1 MKLKPLH
8 DWAVIKRLNAEE
20 KTSGGI
26 IIPASAQEKPSEG
39 VVIRIGPGRYKM
51 EKGRL
56 KFTPTTIKPGQRVF
70 YPEYSATEVEL
81 DGREF
86 TLVREEDILGTYE
99 ENEIVKKQS
108 FDIVERR
115 EYPVAVKKESIP
127 VVTPLKKKA
136 AEKKKAKRKAAK
148 GKKASSKALS
158 KTKAKKA
165 AKKKNTK
172 PAKKAA
178 RKAVKKEA
186 KKAAIK
192 KKAPSKGKKQT
203 GK

>member
-56 KFTPTTIKPGQRVF
+56 KFTPTIIKPGQRVL
-70 YPEYSATEVEL
+70 YPEYSAAEVEL
-81 DGREF
+81 DGKEF

-99 ENEIVKKQS
+99 ENEIVKKES
-108 FDIVERR
+108 FAIVERR
-115 EYPVAVKKESIP
+115 EYPVAIKKESIP
-127 VVTPLKKKA
+127 AVTPLKKKA
-136 AEKKKAKRKAAK
+136 AEKKKAKRKTVK
-148 GKKASSKALS
+148 EKKASSKTLS

-165 AKKKNTK
+165 ARKNSK

-178 RKAVKKEA
+178 KKTVKKEA
-186 KKAAIK
+186 KKAVAK
-192 KKAPSKGKKQT
+192 KKVPSKGKKRT
-203 GK
+203 RK